1 MKLSNLQQKK
11 LQIRVH
17 YKKNRNERQKGII
30 TENEMSWLLSFLDYP
45 DTSYATPGEK
55 DQCYVDKENGE
66 INMYKSGIFFGI
78 YEKLIN

>member
-1 MKLSNLQQKK
+1 
-11 LQIRVH
+11 
-17 YKKNRNERQKGII
+17 
-30 TENEMSWLLSFLDYP
+30 MSWLLSFLDYP